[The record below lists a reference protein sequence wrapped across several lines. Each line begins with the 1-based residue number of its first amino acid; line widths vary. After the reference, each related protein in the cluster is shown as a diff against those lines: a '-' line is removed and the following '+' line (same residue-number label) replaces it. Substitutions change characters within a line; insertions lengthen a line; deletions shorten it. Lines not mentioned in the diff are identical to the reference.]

1 MNPVARALAVYKG
14 IKSRRIDDSLGEPPW
29 ASPVEHLADQ
39 SVAAEWRTGVL
50 NLANRRHR
58 PSSLGKW
65 MHGDRRLAYAIWF
78 LDLRN
83 ATVLE
88 LGPLEGY
95 FSVLL
100 EKLGIARS
108 VAVEAREE
116 NLTKC
121 LHVQQLFGLDKTR
134 FVQHDIE
141 RLVRRDEKPAFSGP
155 FDLVFALGVL
165 YHLRDPAAAL
175 RWMAEMA
182 PALFLGT
189 HYIERTDER
198 RYPDR
203 LFTEW
208 SVPGDNGS
216 YTGKL
221 FADSPGSIAGG
232 LVEESFWLDED
243 SLLRALKA
251 AGYESIQVLGRDL
264 VADFPH
270 ITILAE
276 QNRA

>member
-1 MNPVARALAVYKG
+1 
-14 IKSRRIDDSLGEPPW
+14 
-29 ASPVEHLADQ
+29 
-39 SVAAEWRTGVL
+39 
-50 NLANRRHR
+50 
-58 PSSLGKW
+58 
-65 MHGDRRLAYAIWF
+65 MHGDRRLDYAIWF

-100 EKLGIARS
+100 EKLGVTRS
-108 VAVEAREE
+108 VAVEARHE

-121 LHVQQLFGLDKTR
+121 LHVQQLFGLDKTQ

-141 RLVRRDEKPAFSGP
+141 RLVRGDEKPAFSGS
-155 FDLVFALGVL
+155 FDFVFALGVL
-165 YHLRDPAAAL
+165 YHLRDPVQAL
-175 RWMAEMA
+175 RWTAEIA

-189 HYIERTDER
+189 HYIERRDER
-198 RYPDR
+198 RYPER

-208 SVPGDNGS
+208 SVPGANGD

-221 FADSPGSIAGG
+221 FADSPDSSAGG
-232 LVEESFWLDED
+232 LVAESFWLDED
-243 SLLRALKA
+243 SLLRALRT
-251 AGYESIQVLGRDL
+251 AGYDSIHVLGRDL

-276 QNRA
+276 QDQK